1 METGGVQRSLVGTYA
16 NRWAD
21 AVEQALKVHANL
33 LSSRLDRNRMME
45 TDMVLNVRREGRVAV
60 LELNRPDRLNALTGE
75 LHDALNGAVADAAQD
90 AGVGCVVV
98 TGVGRAFCAGGDTS
112 SGGRRE
118 AGPKSQE
125 QRVDAMVHHAET
137 VRLLHEMP
145 KPTLAIVN
153 GAAAGAGLALALA
166 CDMRIAAADAIMTT
180 AYIKLALSGDFGCTY
195 FLTRLVGPAIAN
207 ELMFLSE
214 KVPME
219 RALALGLVN
228 RVVPSADLMPAG
240 MQMAHALA
248 AMPPVTLRLMKR
260 NIAASC
266 HAGFNEMIE
275 REAAAM
281 VRCTKTQDAK
291 EALVARREGRPAVFV
306 GY

>member
-1 METGGVQRSLVGTYA
+1 
-16 NRWAD
+16 
-21 AVEQALKVHANL
+21 
-33 LSSRLDRNRMME
+33 
-45 TDMVLNVRREGRVAV
+45 MVLNIRREGRVAV

-75 LHDALNGAVADAAQD
+75 LHDALNYAVADAARD
-90 AGVGCVVV
+90 DGVGCVVV
-98 TGVGRAFCAGGDTS
+98 TGAGRAFCAGGDTQ

-118 AGPKSQE
+118 TGPRSQE

-137 VRLLHEMP
+137 VKLLHMMP

-180 AYIKLALSGDFGCTY
+180 AYVRLALSGDFGCTY
-195 FLTRLVGPAIAN
+195 FLTRLVGPAIAS
-207 ELMFLSE
+207 ELLFLSE
-214 KVPME
+214 KIQMD
-219 RALALGLVN
+219 RAIQLGLVN
-228 RVVPSADLMPAG
+228 RIVPSDDLLAEG
-240 MQMAHALA
+240 MCMAHALA

-260 NIAASC
+260 NIAAAFG
-266 HAGFNEMIE
+266 AGFDEMIE

-281 VRCTKTQDAK
+281 VRCTKTQDAR
-291 EALVARREGRPAVFV
+291 EALAARRERRPAVFV